1 METLPMITTI
11 LVALLTAVVGPIAV
25 EWAKRK
31 FAPSIKPDDVL
42 QEAIEYNDVIDRQLE
57 QILEYLDCGRVWISQ
72 FHNGGHFYPTGKSI
86 QKFSIFHEKISPS
99 CVYKKSIQPTFTNI
113 PVSLF
118 PRPLAKLKNEGE
130 IQIVNFKKDDDLGLE
145 VFADEYSVA
154 SLYMVALKDL
164 NDKFIGVLHISYG
177 NEHKL
182 THDEWIFLRQKVG
195 VIGSLLTEYL
205 HQSNNIK
212 KR

>member
-1 METLPMITTI
+1 MDLLLMTTTI
-11 LVALLTAVVGPIAV
+11 IVALLTAVIGPIAV

-31 FAPSIKPDDVL
+31 FSIQPKSDDVL
-42 QEAIEYNDVIDRQLE
+42 QEAIEYNDIIDQQLK

-86 QKFSIFHEKISPS
+86 QKFSIFHETISPL
-99 CVYKKSIQPTFTNI
+99 CIYKKSIQPTFTNI

-130 IQIVNFKKDDDLGLE
+130 IQIINFQKDDNLGLE
-145 VFADEYSVA
+145 VFTEEYNVK

-177 NEHKL
+177 IEHKL
-182 THDEWIFLRQKVG
+182 NHDEWIFLRQKVG
-195 VIGSLLTEYL
+195 VLGSLLTEYL
-205 HQSNNIK
+205 HQDNNIK

>member
-1 METLPMITTI
+1 MNVLLMTTTI
-11 LVALLTAVVGPIAV
+11 VVALLTAVIGPIAV
-25 EWAKRK
+25 EWAKRRFSTHPK
-31 FAPSIKPDDVL
+31 SDDVL
-42 QEAIEYNDVIDRQLE
+42 QEAIEYNDTIDQQLK
-57 QILEYLDCGRVWISQ
+57 QIIEHLDCERVWISQ

-118 PRPLAKLKNEGE
+118 PVSLAKLKNEGE
-130 IQIVNFKKDDDLGLE
+130 IQIINFKKDNSLGLE
-145 VFADEYSVA
+145 IFADEYEVT
-154 SLYMVALKDL
+154 SLYMISLKDL

-177 NEHKL
+177 TEYKL
-182 THDEWIFLRQKVG
+182 THNEWIFLRQKVG
-195 VIGSLLTEYL
+195 VIGSLLTKYL